1 MLKCSELENVWT
13 LQLKA
18 HDGYG
23 TENGG
28 FNDARIGPDTRM
40 QRLTYIHVFL
50 GFAQSLTSRSYK
62 RWRSSSLLCSSSP
75 SLWWLGVPFTVTQR
89 LKKSPCA
96 WFMRGEGA
104 SAHRTPETV
113 RNTWRGMISGA
124 PALMH
129 TCSHARPYVHTH
141 ARANTHSHGNLQ

>member
-23 TENGG
+23 KENGG
-28 FNDARIGPDTRM
+28 FNDGLDTWM
-40 QRLTYIHVFL
+40 QCLTYIHVFL
-50 GFAQSLTSRSYK
+50 GFAQSLMSRSHK

-75 SLWWLGVPFTVTQR
+75 LLWWLGVPFTVTQR
-89 LKKSPCA
+89 LKKSSCA
-96 WFMRGEGA
+96 RFMRGEGA
-104 SAHRTPETV
+104 SARRTPETV

-129 TCSHARPYVHTH
+129 TCSHARPYVHAQKLTH
-141 ARANTHSHGNLQ
+141 TCTCKHTLAR